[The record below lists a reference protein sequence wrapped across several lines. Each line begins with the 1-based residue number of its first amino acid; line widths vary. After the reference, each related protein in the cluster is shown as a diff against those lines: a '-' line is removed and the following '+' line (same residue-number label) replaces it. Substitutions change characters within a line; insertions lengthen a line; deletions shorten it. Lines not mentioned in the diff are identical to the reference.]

1 MKRWTVKV
9 QKLLWAMST
18 MCWTHLFIIT
28 IDTLKYMFLKIGA
41 ATTILLAVIRLGMEF
56 IQLILVHGPCEYLS
70 DFVNY
75 MEITLYIS
83 SIIFVSAFRTPCLH
97 IHHWQWQFGVLAV
110 FLGWLVLITF
120 LQKWPSTGIYVIA
133 FLTTMKSFL
142 KVAFLAVLLVITF
155 ALPFYMQFFEPGKTV
170 S

>member
-1 MKRWTVKV
+1 M
-9 QKLLWAMST
+9 
-18 MCWTHLFIIT
+18 LFIFMT
-28 IDTLKYMFLKIGA
+28 YIDTIKYTILKISA
-41 ATTILLAVIRLGMEF
+41 ASTILLAVTRLFVEF
-56 IQLILVHGPCEYLS
+56 IQLTIIHGPREYLS

-83 SIIFVSAFRTPCLH
+83 SIIFVFVFRTPCLH
-97 IHHWQWQFGVLAV
+97 IYHWQWQFGVLAV
-110 FLGWLVLITF
+110 FLGWLVVISF

>member
-1 MKRWTVKV
+1 
-9 QKLLWAMST
+9 
-18 MCWTHLFIIT
+18 
-28 IDTLKYMFLKIGA
+28 
-41 ATTILLAVIRLGMEF
+41 MEF
-56 IQLILVHGPCEYLS
+56 IQLIIIHGPGEYLS

-83 SIIFVSAFRTPCLH
+83 SITFVFVFRTPCLR
-97 IHHWQWQFGVLAV
+97 IYHWQWQLGVLAV